1 MKWGLVAELALPGLA
16 IGIAVVYGMS
26 DTTMFVAFGAL
37 RLVSALW
44 IARAVRRSHFAHG
57 FWAGS
62 LGGASAVLAGA
73 ALYGAYTAHHPE
85 FVENAAKTAP
95 NLDPRLLLVLV
106 ALVVGL
112 AHGLVQG
119 LLAWVAARI
128 VTSR

>member
-26 DTTMFVAFGAL
+26 ETPMFVAFGIL
-37 RLVSALW
+37 RLVAALW
-44 IARAVRRSHFAHG
+44 IARAVRRRHFAHG
-57 FWAGS
+57 FWAGA
-62 LGGASAVLAGA
+62 LGGGSAVLAGA
-73 ALYGAYTAHHPE
+73 ALYGTYTEHHPE

-95 NLDPRLLLVLV
+95 SLDPRLFLVVL
-106 ALVVGL
+106 ALGVGL

-119 LLAWVAARI
+119 LLAWITARI